1 MAMHAGQHRQ
11 ERAEG
16 THTTTATCRRH
27 WVFLR
32 VLWEEDGL
40 TQRELSVRAGMM
52 EPTTLAALRA
62 LETLGFIR
70 RRKRKDNRKN
80 VYVYLTAAGAA
91 LKARLVP
98 LAEEVNAIAVRGI
111 AADAI
116 AVTRQTLLAMIG
128 NLVQDEKMLA
138 QEERRLP
145 STRELARLIEASR
158 HRRAAKASPA
168 PAPPRRAAA
177 RAAEERKRAR

>member
-1 MAMHAGQHRQ
+1 
-11 ERAEG
+11 
-16 THTTTATCRRH
+16 
-27 WVFLR
+27 
-32 VLWEEDGL
+32 
-40 TQRELSVRAGMM
+40 MM

-70 RRKRKDNRKN
+70 RRKRKDDRKN

-128 NLVQDEKMLA
+128 NLVQDRKMLA
-138 QEERRLP
+138 RGERRLP
-145 STRELARLIEASR
+145 STRDSPAHPRPPPSPPRPVNSSPASAPPCAR
-158 HRRAAKASPA
+158 RRACRGPKA
-168 PAPPRRAAA
+168 RR
-177 RAAEERKRAR
+177 